1 MPPPDAASPEE
12 PPPFTIE
19 CVIEADLQTLR
30 KLKRIRDSSRRVD
43 ARAASPPAPGE
54 VREVREVDVVRPTE
68 RPDAVPDG
76 QFGPYGDFAP
86 STPPV
91 EGEGRARAASRESE
105 EDRGGRSPTE
115 ISNGD
120 YAEVYVKNIKKL
132 KMADS
137 VEKSEKF
144 APPAQ
149 RERCRGEGCAFLAHP
164 RPEQE
169 NIEPGYCCNL
179 CFGRSTKQEWATSR
193 TARKRARGGRG
204 GHYKNCLRELA
215 ADVGGN
221 AAFNACSPA
230 AAAASQ
236 TRGRSRQSGRSA
248 SRSRSHV
255 TVAES
260 DGSGSRTEVE
270 SPEPEQLEGAIRRG
284 GCYPLFFCPECQ
296 IRMVWDNWAGGPYE
310 LGWRCM
316 FFDEC
321 GVQSFRPSKLPQAAE
336 ARWFC
341 RQCSVDVCG
350 ACGATGGIRRAVRD
364 GLQPG
369 SSSQARG
376 AMRPTQPKSEPPA
389 HLLAQAP
396 AKRPRSARR
405 AQRPKGAQPRWT
417 N

>member
-1 MPPPDAASPEE
+1 M
-12 PPPFTIE
+12 IE
-19 CVIEADLQTLR
+19 NDEDVLTAEADY
-30 KLKRIRDSSRRVD
+30 
-43 ARAASPPAPGE
+43 
-54 VREVREVDVVRPTE
+54 TE
-68 RPDAVPDG
+68 
-76 QFGPYGDFAP
+76 
-86 STPPV
+86 
-91 EGEGRARAASRESE
+91 EESE

-115 ISNGD
+115 ISMDVPSAAPSPTPVHTVSSTYAGEEAEEERKFAPVQLEVPETGDAVVDSQGEVAFVSVFFDHIRPRTCGIRYLDGD

-179 CFGRSTKQEWATSR
+179 CFGRSTKQEWATNR
-193 TARKRARGGRG
+193 TTRKRARGGRG

-270 SPEPEQLEGAIRRG
+270 SPEPEQLEEAIRRG
-284 GCYPLFFCPECQ
+284 ECYPLFFCPECQ

-321 GVQSFRPSKLPQAAE
+321 GVQSFRPSKKLPQAAE

-350 ACGATGGIRRAVRD
+350 ACGATGG
-364 GLQPG
+364 LQPG

-376 AMRPTQPKSEPPA
+376 AMRPTQPKSKPPA

-396 AKRPRSARR
+396 AKRPRSA
-405 AQRPKGAQPRWT
+405 QRGG
-417 N
+417 

>member
-30 KLKRIRDSSRRVD
+30 KLKRIRDSSRRVDARAASPPAPGEVREVREVD

-91 EGEGRARAASRESE
+91 EGEGRARAASRESTPP
-105 EDRGGRSPTE
+105 RQ
-115 ISNGD
+115 
-120 YAEVYVKNIKKL
+120 
-132 KMADS
+132 
-137 VEKSEKF
+137 EKSEKF

-179 CFGRSTKQEWATSR
+179 CFGRSTKQEWATNR
-193 TARKRARGGRG
+193 TTRKRARGGRG

-270 SPEPEQLEGAIRRG
+270 SPEPEQLEEAIRRG
-284 GCYPLFFCPECQ
+284 ECYPLFFCPECQ

-321 GVQSFRPSKLPQAAE
+321 GVQSFRPSKKLPQAAE

-376 AMRPTQPKSEPPA
+376 AMRPTQPKSKPPA